1 MIHDLRSD
9 KRYSEMH
16 EDKYAIS
23 FTIGFNPIKKSIG
36 EDFYKVAWDIFR
48 KRINVLLKIYN
59 FTSWRI
65 GKGILS
71 RRGEDILIIE
81 LDGLDYPLWDINIS
95 LTRKMTYRNVLEF
108 ARSLEAYIQEFKLE
122 VDKYLSEKIK
132 KKNKLH

>member
-1 MIHDLRSD
+1 
-9 KRYSEMH
+9 
-16 EDKYAIS
+16 
-23 FTIGFNPIKKSIG
+23 
-36 EDFYKVAWDIFR
+36 
-48 KRINVLLKIYN
+48 
-59 FTSWRI
+59 
-65 GKGILS
+65 
-71 RRGEDILIIE
+71 LIIE